1 LAQPALGSKVPAA
14 RAVCEQ
20 PLDKFAVRP
29 KNENLHK
36 SCGAFGSPLAVL
48 LTAAFLVFPIGR
60 LRATAQETEAK
71 KSKSVAD
78 QIARGKYIVARS
90 RGVQ

>member
-1 LAQPALGSKVPAA
+1 MKTFTNHA
-14 RAVCEQ
+14 
-20 PLDKFAVRP
+20 
-29 KNENLHK
+29 
-36 SCGAFGSPLAVL
+36 GAFGSPLAVL